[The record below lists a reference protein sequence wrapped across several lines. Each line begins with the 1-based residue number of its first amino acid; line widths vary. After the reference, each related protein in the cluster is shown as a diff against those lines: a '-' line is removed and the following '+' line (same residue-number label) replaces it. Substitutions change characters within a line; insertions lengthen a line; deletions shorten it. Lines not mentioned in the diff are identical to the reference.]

1 MRPTFAEP
9 VSVAG
14 RADRL
19 RSHLDDRGAPRS
31 MIIAA
36 ASNRRWLTGFTGS
49 AGRVVVTPQ
58 RMFLVTDGRYGDQA
72 RQQADAAGAHDLE
85 VLVGA
90 TLAEQRS
97 LLVALLGDGAV
108 AAEAAVMSHA
118 DWLSLGPEL
127 DLVAIDGAVESLR
140 RVKDDAEIA
149 RIAAAA
155 DIASLALSEVGPM
168 LVPGVTERDLR
179 DELEYRMRRLGA
191 DGPSYETIVASGPEH
206 AALPHARPTHRPFV
220 EGDLVVIDVGALL
233 DGYHSD
239 MTRTYVVGDASPA
252 QLEWFGLVKASQAAG
267 LAAVRPGA
275 SLIDIDAACRS
286 VFNDAGVGDLFVHGT
301 GHGVGLDIH
310 EDPFI
315 GRAGRGELGVGDV
328 VTVEPGL
335 YRVGF
340 GGIRIEDLVEVVDVG
355 HRNFTALPK
364 DDPCP
369 PSPLTI

>member
-1 MRPTFAEP
+1 
-9 VSVAG
+9 
-14 RADRL
+14 
-19 RSHLDDRGAPRS
+19 
-31 MIIAA
+31 MIISA

-49 AGRVVVTPQ
+49 AGRVAVTPE
-58 RMFLVTDGRYGDQA
+58 RTVLVTDGRYGDQA

-85 VLVGA
+85 VLVGT

-97 LLVALLGDGAV
+97 LLISVVGAGAV

-118 DWLSLGPEL
+118 DWLSLGSEL

-140 RVKDDAEIA
+140 RTKDDAEIA

-155 DIASLALSEVGPM
+155 NIASQALSEVGAM
-168 LVPGVTERDLR
+168 MVPGVTERDLR

-206 AALPHARPTHRPFV
+206 AALPHARPTHRSFV
-220 EGDLVVIDVGALL
+220 EGDLIVIDVGALL

-252 QLEWFGLVKASQAAG
+252 QLEWFALVKASQAAG

-275 SLIDIDAACRS
+275 SASDIDAACRS

-335 YRVGF
+335 YRVGS
-340 GGIRIEDLVEVVDVG
+340 GGIRIEDLVEVIDGG